1 MTSQVQY
8 IALEYIFLVEVQG
21 QLHDTESRCH
31 LLEKQ
36 LDYMRRMVKTAE
48 IDRTDTIKRVSDIE
62 QHRGDASTR
71 ELQSQI
77 DKISE
82 LERDHLRMTA
92 TQTLAQV

>member
-1 MTSQVQY
+1 M
-8 IALEYIFLVEVQG
+8 QG

-36 LDYMRRMVKTAE
+36 LDYMRRIVKTAE
-48 IDRTDTIKRVSDIE
+48 TDHTDTIKRVSDIE
-62 QHRGDASTR
+62 QQRGSASTS

-77 DKISE
+77 DKIAD